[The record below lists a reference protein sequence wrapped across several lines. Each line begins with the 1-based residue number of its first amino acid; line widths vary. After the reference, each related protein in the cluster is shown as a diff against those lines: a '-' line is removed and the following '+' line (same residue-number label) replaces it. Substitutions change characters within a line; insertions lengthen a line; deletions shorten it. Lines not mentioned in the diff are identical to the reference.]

1 VRWIAVWRRNFLV
14 WRKLFAAAV
23 LSNLADPLIM
33 LFGLGYGLGALLPS
47 VAGMSYMAFFAAG
60 QLCTATMFTASFES
74 MFSGF
79 ARMQGQKTWDAILY
93 APLTIDDIVAG
104 EIVWA
109 ASKAW
114 LTGSTI
120 LGVVLVFGLASSPW
134 VLLALPAAFF
144 VGLAFS
150 AMGLVMCVLA
160 RGWDFFSYYMTLV
173 MTPMMMISG
182 VFFPAEQLPAPL
194 LVVAKA
200 LPLYHGVQIVRPLV
214 AGGRRPIS
222 CCTSRCSSAMLRP
235 ATRPP
240 STSRAKGSLPDDALG
255 QVTAPRLHGHL
266 VRGLFYLPRLFVYH
280 AQADDRISIER
291 FKLMER
297 KLFWGIMTPGAVL
310 TIVFGLWLWLGWFKP
325 ASGWLHAKIALVA
338 VLAGYHLWC
347 WRLLRDFAVERNRRS
362 HVWFRWFNEIRCW
375 C

>member
-1 VRWIAVWRRNFLV
+1 MRWIAVWRRNMLV
-14 WRKLFAAAV
+14 WRKLLAAAV

-47 VAGMSYMAFFAAG
+47 VEGMSYIVFFAAG

-79 ARMQGQKTWDAILY
+79 SRMHGQKTWDAILY

-120 LGVVLVFGLASSPW
+120 LGVAVVFGLASSPW
-134 VLLALPAAFF
+134 VLLALPAAFL

-150 AMGLVMCVLA
+150 GLGLVMCVLA

-182 VFFPAEQLPAPL
+182 VFFPADQLPGPL
-194 LVVAKA
+194 LAVAKA

-214 AGGRRPIS
+214 AGGP
-222 CCTSRCSSAMLRP
+222 
-235 ATRPP
+235 
-240 STSRAKGSLPDDALG
+240 PDDL
-255 QVTAPRLHGHL
+255 LLHL
-266 VRGLFYLPRLFVYH
+266 VVLVGYAAVGYALAIYFARK
-280 AQADDRISIER
+280 R
-291 FKLMER
+291 F
-297 KLFWGIMTPGAVL
+297 
-310 TIVFGLWLWLGWFKP
+310 
-325 ASGWLHAKIALVA
+325 S
-338 VLAGYHLWC
+338 
-347 WRLLRDFAVERNRRS
+347 S
-362 HVWFRWFNEIRCW
+362 
-375 C
+375 

>member
-1 VRWIAVWRRNFLV
+1 MRWVSVWRRNMLV
-14 WRKLFAAAV
+14 WRKLIAAAM

-47 VAGMSYMAFFAAG
+47 VEGMSYIAFFAAG

-79 ARMQGQKTWDAILY
+79 ARMHGQKTWDAILY

-120 LGVVLVFGLASSPW
+120 LGVAAVFGLANSFW
-134 VLLALPAAFF
+134 VLLALPAAFL

-150 AMGLVMCVLA
+150 AVGLIMCVLA
-160 RGWDFFSYYMTLV
+160 KGWDFFSYYMTLV

-194 LVVAKA
+194 LAVAKA
-200 LPLYHGVQIVRPLV
+200 LPLYHGVQIVRPLI
-214 AGGRRPIS
+214 AGG
-222 CCTSRCSSAMLRP
+222 
-235 ATRPP
+235 PP
-240 STSRAKGSLPDDALG
+240 P
-255 QVTAPRLHGHL
+255 
-266 VRGLFYLPRLFVYH
+266 
-280 AQADDRISIER
+280 E
-291 FKLMER
+291 
-297 KLFWGIMTPGAVL
+297 
-310 TIVFGLWLWLGWFKP
+310 LWL
-325 ASGWLHAKIALVA
+325 HVA
-338 VLAGYHLWC
+338 VLLAYAGAGYAAAIY
-347 WRLLRDFAVERNRRS
+347 FARRRFS
-362 HVWFRWFNEIRCW
+362 S
-375 C
+375 